1 MSLDKFGRRG
11 FVDKESTNEIS
22 LIKQIE
28 TELINSNSHTTELWL
43 QVTLLQ
49 ETVTKLT
56 EKDFNAIN
64 VNLGMLQT
72 QFILLNDSLN
82 DLKTKHEQDIKR
94 FAVKLFNWL
103 KKVHLKKKISTNID
117 GSNFIAWD
125 EIFKAGQQ

>member
-11 FVDKESTNEIS
+11 YADKESTNEIS

-56 EKDFNAIN
+56 EKDFNEVN
-64 VNLGMLQT
+64 VNLGMLQS
-72 QFILLNDSLN
+72 QLFLLNDSLN
-82 DLKTKHEQDIKR
+82 DLKIKHEQDIKR
-94 FAVKLFNWL
+94 FAVKLFYWI
-103 KKVHLKKKISTNID
+103 KKLHFEKKISTNID